1 MAPKKGF
8 TGKDAFARMNFL
20 YQASALCSSF
30 SSKNS
35 EKVAAYYGSVF
46 KNVAKKAVV
55 RAEPEIKRSLC
66 KGCSALLVPGNNVRI
81 SLKKKPAPRLVWTC
95 LCCSTIKRFGVRKD
109 YKIWLDCDEAVVEKA
124 TYGNTVSM
132 KQEDKPEEMRNNEC
146 GVLFEDSVEETKT
159 ICRTLVTSEDKDEV
173 YNSGV

>member
-30 SSKNS
+30 SSRNS
-35 EKVAAYYGSVF
+35 KKVASYYGSVF
-46 KNVAKKAVV
+46 KNVAKKSVV

-66 KGCSALLVPGNNVRI
+66 KGCCALLVPGDNVRI
-81 SLKKKPAPRLVWTC
+81 SLKKKPSPRLVWTC

-109 YKIWLDCDEAVVEKA
+109 YKTWLECDEAVVEKN

-132 KQEDKPEEMRNNEC
+132 KQVEVKQEEIQSNESARPILYEDC
-146 GVLFEDSVEETKT
+146 VEEIK
-159 ICRTLVTSEDKDEV
+159 ILCTSLTTSDDKDK
-173 YNSGV
+173 SL